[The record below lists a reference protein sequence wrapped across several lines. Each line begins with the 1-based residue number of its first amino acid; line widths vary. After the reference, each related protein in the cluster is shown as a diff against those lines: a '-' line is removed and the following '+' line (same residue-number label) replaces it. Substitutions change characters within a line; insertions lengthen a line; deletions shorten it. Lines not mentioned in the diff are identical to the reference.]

1 MVSVAPK
8 SDDVRHLSGV
18 DSLMKTIDAPL
29 HDLVAWLLV
38 CGCSFLNLANFLVEK
53 DTVGLDPQVLA
64 KLGLIGMGGLYGL
77 YGVFSRPRVR
87 QLLTSFPVAW
97 VLLLAMFYFIAIPFS
112 ASAQNSLVSSC
123 SIIAVLLMMVTALDH
138 LGVMK
143 VVEAMFGGM
152 ALFVFGSWF
161 TYLFFPSIGVLVE
174 PVGNGEFAYRMSG
187 LAHANTL
194 GQYSGL
200 TFVLAVILFF
210 SYQKR
215 NVFIAIIG
223 ILALAALINSFSR
236 TSLMACALALFA
248 AYRHTYLRKEF
259 LAGFI
264 LLSIVGLLS
273 LLILSTQVDLGDK
286 IVSKLEL
293 LSKSEGTEEL
303 TTATGRSEIWAFAIT
318 LIQERPVT
326 GYGAATQKLYFEE
339 FSYYTHNMLLNIA
352 FSAGIF
358 AGIAAILMILGRLR
372 ALMVD
377 RHPLSDAIVVFILVN
392 GLFENVIFSILAGLP
407 TMLWILALA
416 WPLLQDDPAVS
427 QMSQSK
433 VEPEK
438 FSRCLR
444 LEGS

>member
-1 MVSVAPK
+1 
-8 SDDVRHLSGV
+8 
-18 DSLMKTIDAPL
+18 
-29 HDLVAWLLV
+29 
-38 CGCSFLNLANFLVEK
+38 
-53 DTVGLDPQVLA
+53 
-64 KLGLIGMGGLYGL
+64 
-77 YGVFSRPRVR
+77 
-87 QLLTSFPVAW
+87 
-97 VLLLAMFYFIAIPFS
+97 
-112 ASAQNSLVSSC
+112 
-123 SIIAVLLMMVTALDH
+123 
-138 LGVMK
+138 
-143 VVEAMFGGM
+143 
-152 ALFVFGSWF
+152 
-161 TYLFFPSIGVLVE
+161 
-174 PVGNGEFAYRMSG
+174 
-187 LAHANTL
+187 
-194 GQYSGL
+194 
-200 TFVLAVILFF
+200 
-210 SYQKR
+210 
-215 NVFIAIIG
+215 
-223 ILALAALINSFSR
+223 
-236 TSLMACALALFA
+236 MACALALFA

-259 LAGFI
+259 LAGFL

-416 WPLLQDDPAVS
+416 WPLLQDDPAVG

>member
-1 MVSVAPK
+1 M
-8 SDDVRHLSGV
+8 
-18 DSLMKTIDAPL
+18 
-29 HDLVAWLLV
+29 
-38 CGCSFLNLANFLVEK
+38 
-53 DTVGLDPQVLA
+53 
-64 KLGLIGMGGLYGL
+64 
-77 YGVFSRPRVR
+77 R

-259 LAGFI
+259 LAGFL

-416 WPLLQDDPAVS
+416 WPLLQDDPAVG

>member
-1 MVSVAPK
+1 
-8 SDDVRHLSGV
+8 
-18 DSLMKTIDAPL
+18 
-29 HDLVAWLLV
+29 
-38 CGCSFLNLANFLVEK
+38 
-53 DTVGLDPQVLA
+53 
-64 KLGLIGMGGLYGL
+64 
-77 YGVFSRPRVR
+77 
-87 QLLTSFPVAW
+87 
-97 VLLLAMFYFIAIPFS
+97 MFYFIAIPFS

-259 LAGFI
+259 LAGFL

-286 IVSKLEL
+286 IVSK
-293 LSKSEGTEEL
+293 
-303 TTATGRSEIWAFAIT
+303 
-318 LIQERPVT
+318 PV
-326 GYGAATQKLYFEE
+326 
-339 FSYYTHNMLLNIA
+339 SYTHLT
-352 FSAGIF
+352 
-358 AGIAAILMILGRLR
+358 
-372 ALMVD
+372 
-377 RHPLSDAIVVFILVN
+377 
-392 GLFENVIFSILAGLP
+392 LP
-407 TMLWILALA
+407 TIYS
-416 WPLLQDDPAVS
+416 V
-427 QMSQSK
+427 
-433 VEPEK
+433 
-438 FSRCLR
+438 
-444 LEGS
+444 